1 MDTTIPYP
9 ARLARY
15 QFVEA
20 LVRVADAKF
29 KQDISAGQSSFELSS
44 CGGDAPRRHGYF
56 GSAIHFSLGK
66 SSSKLH
72 FSKLTKFC

>member
-44 CGGDAPRRHGYF
+44 CCIARSGNLTGLV
-56 GSAIHFSLGK
+56 LGC
-66 SSSKLH
+66 LEA
-72 FSKLTKFC
+72 KFCKRIFV